1 MGIALTRVFV
11 TRSVNPLK
19 ISMLDEISWHGSG
32 ATRSGAHVFV
42 SNIHP
47 PNVNYFSN
55 MEVPLSLSPALQ
67 NLPFRPTQTHESR
80 HWNSLI
86 KHHTKLKDDHAILDT
101 YTKMESSGILPDTA
115 TLPLVLKACGRLQ
128 AIDRGKK
135 LHNAVLDTDLVSD
148 IRVQTALV
156 DFYSK
161 CGMLMNAHKVFDEMT
176 DRDVVSWNAMIS
188 GCVGCFEYLQALIL
202 FARMQNGNLKAN
214 SVTVVELLRA
224 CGELFELRLGKEIHG
239 YCLRHGLFNS
249 NPHVDT
255 SLMGF
260 YLKCAP
266 SVASLVFEMLDSR
279 NSISW
284 NTMISGYVNHGDY
297 LKSLELFIS
306 MLIEGFECDSVTM
319 LVVIKACAEYG
330 NLELGMQV
338 HQLVIKFGYS
348 NMHIINALMNMYNKF
363 ADFRS
368 SYELFNS
375 ILTKD
380 VALWNSMLSC
390 SIESGFIDES
400 VSILT
405 EMQLDDIQINERTL
419 VIILRLCAHLSN
431 GLVNGKSLHAYAF
444 KIGKEKNT
452 YVGNSLVNMYALFNR
467 VEDATRVFTK
477 IKVSDVISYNVFISG
492 LVYNKLKFQ
501 AWEMFIQML
510 DLEIKPNSQTVTSIL
525 AAFDSGEFFNVGR
538 SIHGYVMKCGVQ
550 IDASLN
556 TALTEMYINCEDEE
570 TGRGLFEKYPDKD
583 LISWNSL
590 LSTYIKNNQEEKA
603 LILFHR
609 MISRVKPTIVTIIN
623 VLSLYT
629 QLSNLP
635 QGRCLHA
642 YTLRRFS
649 SLDRDL
655 SLANAFI
662 TMYAR
667 CGSLEYA
674 EKVFNSLP
682 ETDIVSWNAMI
693 AGYGMHGC
701 GDDAMMTFSKM
712 VKEGIKPTQVTFVSA
727 LSACSHSGMIHK
739 GLVLFHSMVQDFCI
753 TPERVHYACLVDLL
767 ARGGLLN
774 EAKDVI
780 ETMPMAPDASTWRAL
795 IGACRIYS
803 DTHMAKSA
811 FENLIE
817 LEPTNAGNYVLLSN
831 IYAANGLWSE
841 VKNLR
846 LIVKNKGLKKPA
858 GRSWI
863 VNKSKLYFF
872 AAGDK
877 THAQSD
883 KIYKKLTFLLTSVK
897 EMGYVP
903 DLRWVLHDADD
914 ERKLARVSSHSEKLA
929 IAFGLISVNGGSP
942 ILITKNL
949 RICGDCHEF
958 SKYVSKLTKRIIIL
972 RDASRFHHF
981 VDGSCSCKDYW

>member
-1 MGIALTRVFV
+1 M
-11 TRSVNPLK
+11 
-19 ISMLDEISWHGSG
+19 EI
-32 ATRSGAHVFV
+32 
-42 SNIHP
+42 
-47 PNVNYFSN
+47 
-55 MEVPLSLSPALQ
+55 PLSLSPQ
-67 NLPFRPTQTHESR
+67 IHESR
-80 HWNSLI
+80 NWNSLI
-86 KHHTKLKDDHAILDT
+86 KRHIKLKDDHAILHT
-101 YTKMESSGILPDTA
+101 YTQMESSGILPDNA
-115 TLPLVLKACGRLQ
+115 TLPLVLKACGRLK
-128 AIDRGKK
+128 AIERGKK
-135 LHNAVLDTDLVSD
+135 LHNAVLNTDLVSD

-161 CGMLMNAHKVFDEMT
+161 CGMLVNARKVFDEMSE
-176 DRDVVSWNAMIS
+176 RDVVSWNAMIS
-188 GCVGCFEYLQALIL
+188 GCVNCCEFQQGLLL
-202 FARMQNGNLKAN
+202 FSQMQNGNLKGN
-214 SVTVVELLRA
+214 SVTFVELLKA
-224 CGELFELRLGKEIHG
+224 CGELLELKLGKEIHG
-239 YCLRHGLFNS
+239 YCLRHGFLNS

-260 YLKCAP
+260 YLKFDP
-266 SVASLVFEMLDSR
+266 SVAALVFEMLDSR
-279 NSISW
+279 NTISW
-284 NTMISGYVNHGDY
+284 NTMISGYVNHGDC
-297 LKSLELFIS
+297 LKALQLFVS
-306 MLIEGFECDSVTM
+306 MLIKGFKCDSITM
-319 LVVIKACAEYG
+319 LVVIQACAGYG

-348 NMHIINALMNMYNKF
+348 NLHIVNALINMYTEF
-363 ADFRS
+363 EDIRS

-375 ILTKD
+375 IPTKD

-390 SIESGFIDES
+390 TIESG
-400 VSILT
+400 SIYETLNMFT
-405 EMQLDDIQINERTL
+405 EMQLDEIQINERTL
-419 VIILRLCAHLSN
+419 VIILPLCAHLSN
-431 GLVNGKSLHAYAF
+431 GLVNGKSLHAYAL

-452 YVGNSLVNMYALFNR
+452 HIGNSLVNMYAFFNC
-467 VEDATRVFTK
+467 VEDATRIFTK
-477 IKVSDVISYNVFISG
+477 MKVLDVTSYNVFISG
-492 LVYNKLKFQ
+492 LVYNKLKVQ
-501 AWEMFIQML
+501 ACEIFIQML
-510 DLEIKPNSQTVTSIL
+510 EWEIKPNSQTVTSIL
-525 AAFDSGEFFNVGR
+525 VGLHGGECLNVGR
-538 SIHGYVMKCGVQ
+538 SIHGYVMKCGIQ

-570 TGRGLFEKYPDKD
+570 TGRGLFENYPDKD
-583 LISWNSL
+583 SISWNSL
-590 LSTYIKNNQEEKA
+590 LSSYINNNQEYKA
-603 LILFHR
+603 LILFHQHDH
-609 MISRVKPTIVTIIN
+609 K
-623 VLSLYT
+623 
-629 QLSNLP
+629 
-635 QGRCLHA
+635 GRCLHA

-649 SLDRDL
+649 SLDVEL

-674 EKVFNSLP
+674 EKIFTSLP
-682 ETDIVSWNAMI
+682 LTDIVSWNAMI
-693 AGYGMHGC
+693 AGYGMHGR
-701 GDDAMMTFSKM
+701 GEDAMLTFSKM
-712 VKEGIKPTQVTFVSA
+712 VKEGIKPTRVTFVSA

-739 GLVLFHSMVQDFCI
+739 GLTLFHSMVQDFCI

-774 EAKDVI
+774 EAKNVI
-780 ETMPMAPDASTWRAL
+780 DTMPMAPDASIWRAL

-803 DTHMAKSA
+803 NTHMAKSA

-863 VNKSKLYFF
+863 VIKSELHFF

-877 THAQSD
+877 THTQSQ
-883 KIYKKLTFLLTSVK
+883 KIYKKLTFLLTNIK

-903 DLRWVLHDADD
+903 DLSWVLHDEDD
-914 ERKLARVSSHSEKLA
+914 DRKLARLSSHSEKLA
-929 IAFGLISVNGGSP
+929 IAFGLISVSGGSP

-958 SKYVSKLTKRIIIL
+958 SKYVSKLTKRTIIL